1 MNLKEYINWTK
12 TINDYKTAPNVADT
26 NAWGFERHG
35 RVIVPEIQI
44 KNAKEG
50 DEGYWHFRND
60 TLNEWARKIW
70 SNLQC
75 VEAKIQ
81 IQKPNQICHPH
92 LDFLG
97 EYLEK
102 ISKLHPN
109 ILELEHSLDKP
120 AIDVWRMF
128 VAIDDHI
135 PGQIFSIINKEWIWR
150 ACDCIRLNNWRAL
163 HWTKNTSKVDRAIIK
178 ITGINLN

>member
-81 IQKPNQICHPH
+81 IHKKKSKPDWCK
-92 LDFLG
+92 
-97 EYLEK
+97 K
-102 ISKLHPN
+102 IRKRF
-109 ILELEHSLDKP
+109 D
-120 AIDVWRMF
+120 
-128 VAIDDHI
+128 
-135 PGQIFSIINKEWIWR
+135 
-150 ACDCIRLNNWRAL
+150 
-163 HWTKNTSKVDRAIIK
+163 TKRPTDAS
-178 ITGINLN
+178 